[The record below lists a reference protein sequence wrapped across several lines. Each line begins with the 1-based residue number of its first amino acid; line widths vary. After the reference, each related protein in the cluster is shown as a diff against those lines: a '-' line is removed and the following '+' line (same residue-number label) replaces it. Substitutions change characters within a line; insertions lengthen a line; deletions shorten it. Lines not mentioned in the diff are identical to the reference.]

1 MILLLI
7 IIKKS
12 TFVTITNTSVI
23 GDEREYLSADSLDR
37 SEVTDNNFYDVLT
50 PEFLNSLHTSGLPNH
65 KIKLKI
71 GTPIMLLRNIDQTRG
86 LCNGSRLIVTNLG
99 QAVLGA
105 KIMSG
110 THRGNVVFL
119 HRMDMSP
126 SQSPWPFK
134 MNRRQFPIIVSYAM
148 TINKSQGQSL
158 DCVGLYLPKP
168 VFSHGQLYVAISRV
182 KTKKGLKILIL
193 DDQKKATNI
202 TTNVVYKEVFNNI

>member
-182 KTKKGLKILIL
+182 KAKKGLKILIL

-202 TTNVVYKEVFNNI
+202 TTNVVYKEVFHNI